1 MALSAS
7 IDDLSARRSKGRR
20 SATATPQTA
29 DERLHRAWRMAGVVV
44 LMVLNALDLL
54 TTYAFLD
61 RGVEEANPIAERLL
75 QTGTAG
81 PLKAAILIAL
91 GWSVWRGKPKI
102 ASTCAIW
109 LVNGVY
115 VTVVLV
121 NLLVLTEVS

>member
-1 MALSAS
+1 
-7 IDDLSARRSKGRR
+7 
-20 SATATPQTA
+20 
-29 DERLHRAWRMAGVVV
+29 
-44 LMVLNALDLL
+44 
-54 TTYAFLD
+54 
-61 RGVEEANPIAERLL
+61 
-75 QTGTAG
+75 
-81 PLKAAILIAL
+81 LKAAILIAL